1 MTRPPAASA
10 GAAAAPAAGAG
21 SPATTPADVAHA
33 ITPRALLSLLKGA
46 GSAWLA
52 DRAPTMGAALAYYT
66 LFSMA
71 PLLLIAISVAGAV
84 FGIDAAR
91 GEILDQLRSLLGSD
105 GASAVASMLDNVQR
119 SGQSALG
126 TVVGA
131 GLLVIGATTVFAE
144 LQDSLDHIWRV
155 DTPRRGGSLWQLLR
169 GRLLS
174 FGLVLGVGFLLM
186 VSLAVSAALAAWG
199 RWWAPMFGGGE
210 TLLSWA
216 NHGLSFA
223 LTTLLFGAIY
233 KWMPRAH
240 IGWWDVALGSVLTA
254 SLFTL
259 GKALIGWYIGS
270 SGVAAGY
277 GAAGAIVALLVWV
290 YGSAQVF
297 LFGAEIT
304 WIFAQRHGSRRVAT
318 IAAHAAADAAGTVPG
333 TAPDA
338 VTVTVAA
345 AATAAATAAAAAKP
359 VDNAPAVQQPG

>member
-1 MTRPPAASA
+1 MTPAPAGSA
-10 GAAAAPAAGAG
+10 GAVAVPASGAGA
-21 SPATTPADVAHA
+21 PDTTPADVAHA
-33 ITPRALLSLLKGA
+33 ITPRALLALLQGA

-71 PLLLIAISVAGAV
+71 PLVLIAISVAGAV
-84 FGIDAAR
+84 FGVDAAR
-91 GEILDQLRSLLGSD
+91 SEILGQLRSLLGSD
-105 GASAVASMLDNVQR
+105 GAAAVAEMLDNVRR

-126 TVVGA
+126 TLVGA
-131 GLLVIGATTVFAE
+131 VLLVIGATTVFAE

-155 DTPRRGGSLWQLLR
+155 DTPRRGGTLWQWLR

-199 RWWAPMFGGGE
+199 RWWAPLFGGGE
-210 TLLSWA
+210 TLLLWA
-216 NHGLSFA
+216 NHA
-223 LTTLLFGAIY
+223 LGFVLTALLFAAIY
-233 KWMPRAH
+233 KWMPRAR
-240 IGWWDVALGSVLTA
+240 IGWWDVALGSALTA

-270 SGVAAGY
+270 SGVAGGF

-304 WIFAQRHGSRRVAT
+304 WIFAQRHGSRRTAS
-318 IAAHAAADAAGTVPG
+318 ASA
-333 TAPDA
+333 TAP
-338 VTVTVAA
+338 
-345 AATAAATAAAAAKP
+345 ATATANAIADAAAKP
-359 VDNAPAVQQPG
+359 VDNAPAVAHAGSAAPAAAADQRRG

>member
-1 MTRPPAASA
+1 MTPPPAGSA
-10 GAAAAPAAGAG
+10 GAVVVPAAGAG
-21 SPATTPADVAHA
+21 APDTTPADVVHA
-33 ITPRALLSLLKGA
+33 ITPRALLALLQGA

-91 GEILDQLRSLLGSD
+91 GEILGQLRSLLGSD
-105 GASAVASMLDNVQR
+105 GAAAVAEMLDNVRR

-126 TVVGA
+126 TLVGA
-131 GLLVIGATTVFAE
+131 VLLVIGATTVFAE

-155 DTPRRGGSLWQLLR
+155 DTPRRGGTLWQWLR
-169 GRLLS
+169 ARLLS

-199 RWWAPMFGGGE
+199 RWWAPLFGGGE
-210 TLLSWA
+210 TLLLWA
-216 NHGLSFA
+216 NHA
-223 LTTLLFGAIY
+223 LGFVLTALLFAAIY
-233 KWMPRAH
+233 KWMPRAR
-240 IGWWDVALGSVLTA
+240 IGWWDVALGSALTA

-270 SGVAAGY
+270 SGVAAGF

-304 WIFAQRHGSRRVAT
+304 WIFAQRHGSRR
-318 IAAHAAADAAGTVPG
+318 
-333 TAPDA
+333 TAPA
-338 VTVTVAA
+338 LT
-345 AATAAATAAAAAKP
+345 TALTTAPATAAAAATATDIAIANAAAKP
-359 VDNAPAVQQPG
+359 PDNAPTMAPAGSAAAADQRRG

>member
-1 MTRPPAASA
+1 MTPAPLGPE
-10 GAAAAPAAGAG
+10 GAAGPAG
-21 SPATTPADVAHA
+21 PAELAQA
-33 ITPRALLSLLKGA
+33 ITPRALGALLQGA

-91 GEILDQLRSLLGSD
+91 GEILGELRSLLGSD
-105 GASAVASMLDNVQR
+105 GAAAVASMLDNVQR

-131 GLLVIGATTVFAE
+131 VLLVIGATTVFAE
-144 LQDSLDHIWRV
+144 LQDSLDHIWHV
-155 DTPRRGGSLWQLLR
+155 DTPRRGGSVWQWLR
-169 GRLLS
+169 ARLLS

-199 RWWAPMFGGGE
+199 RWWAPLFGGGQ
-210 TLLSWA
+210 LWLQAA
-216 NHGLSFA
+216 NHVLGFM
-223 LTTLLFGAIY
+223 LTALLFGAIY
-233 KWMPRAH
+233 KWMPRAR
-240 IGWWDVALGSVLTA
+240 IGWWDVALGSALTA

-270 SGVAAGY
+270 SGVAAGF

-304 WIFAQRHGSRRVAT
+304 WIFAQRHGSRRGAT
-318 IAAHAAADAAGTVPG
+318 TVQRRG
-333 TAPDA
+333 
-338 VTVTVAA
+338 
-345 AATAAATAAAAAKP
+345 
-359 VDNAPAVQQPG
+359 